1 MASTNEVEKVVGILG
16 GMGPEATV
24 DLMQRIIA
32 NTPALDD
39 MDHIRCLIDND
50 PKIPSRM
57 QAILEDQGENP
68 GPYLARMAKGLEGW
82 GADFLVIPCNT
93 AHAYYSFVAEAVN
106 IPVVHLIDLVVEVV
120 VKQKSTSER
129 VGILGSNT
137 IVKIQLYTK
146 KFAAVDLQ
154 VIYPDENIQERLFQI
169 IRRVKRGET
178 NKEIRQEFRAIAQ
191 HLKEKGATTAIL
203 GCTELG
209 IIAEDLPIL
218 AIDAAEVLA
227 REVVAVAKNK
237 KPAHIES
244 LRLDK
249 ETSRD
254 RNETPLASL

>member
-1 MASTNEVEKVVGILG
+1 MTSTKSIEKVAGILG

-32 NTPALDD
+32 NTPAIDD
-39 MDHIRCLIDND
+39 IDHIRCLIDND
-50 PKIPSRM
+50 PKVPSRM
-57 QAILEDQGENP
+57 QAILGKDGENP

-93 AHAYYSFVAEAVN
+93 AHAYYSNVAEAVD
-106 IPVVHLIDLVVEVV
+106 IPVVHLIDLVVDQV
-120 VKQKSTSER
+120 VKLKGTTEL

-137 IVKIQLYTK
+137 IVKTQLYTE
-146 KFAAVDLQ
+146 KFAAVGMQ
-154 VIYPDENIQERLFQI
+154 VIYPDDEVQEQLFQI
-169 IRRVKRGET
+169 IRRVKKGET
-178 NKEIRQEFRAIAQ
+178 DIGIRQELRAIAQ

-218 AIDAAEVLA
+218 VIDAAELLA
-227 REVVAVAKNK
+227 QEVVAVAKNK
-237 KPAHIES
+237 KAPHIES

-249 ETSRD
+249 DS
-254 RNETPLASL
+254 ASD